1 MKKLLNYLIIIFTFI
16 IFTIISYGENY
27 QKEILHIINNE
38 RIENNLL
45 PLKEKEILN
54 KMAIKKAFLVAKEGK
69 LNHYAGGYS
78 SLGEFFK
85 EYNISYLAIA
95 ENLARNQKTPEDVAK
110 SWIESKGHR
119 ANLLNP
125 QYTYTGIGKFIDE
138 NNNIYWVQLF
148 LKERSQK

>member
-1 MKKLLNYLIIIFTFI
+1 MKKLLNCLLIIFTFI
-16 IFTIISYGENY
+16 TFSIISYGENY
-27 QKEILHIINNE
+27 QKEILDIINNE

-45 PLKEKEILN
+45 PLEEKEILN
-54 KMAIKKAFLVAKEGK
+54 EMAIKKASLVAKEGK
-69 LNHYAGGYS
+69 LDHYAGGYS

-85 EYNISYLAIA
+85 EYGISYLAIA

-110 SWIESKGHR
+110 NWIESKGHR

-148 LKERSQK
+148 LKERSKK